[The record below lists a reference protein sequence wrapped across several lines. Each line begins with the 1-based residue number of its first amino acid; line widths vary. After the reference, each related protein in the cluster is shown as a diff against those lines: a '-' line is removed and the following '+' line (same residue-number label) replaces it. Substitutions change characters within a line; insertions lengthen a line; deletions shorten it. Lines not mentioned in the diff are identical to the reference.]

1 MKKFIPLLLM
11 IAATQAFAGG
21 PLLVGSPTYGIS
33 GQPFRWDNTKSI
45 HYRVDGGKLGTQAN
59 GTAITTVNNA
69 FATWTQIPGV
79 KLTVQNLGA
88 IQGVTDGDVST
99 AAEYD
104 AVSATCDA
112 GTQSPII
119 LDDGTL
125 VQALTGDPNV
135 LGFSGP
141 CNIDPATG
149 TIKSAFSLLSGP
161 VGISSGELTAEVVH
175 ELGHFIGL
183 DHTDTG
189 KTFEGTSQADID
201 GTPTMFYQLI
211 TPLMATP
218 KTDDKAWLAKL
229 YPASNYASLYGTITG
244 QVLFSDGVTPVQ
256 DVLVIARNTS
266 NPHTIAVANI
276 SGYRF
281 SSNPGQKIS
290 TDYMPCV
297 PATECTGGTWGDNP
311 GSSNGS
317 HDASL
322 IGLFEIPVPP
332 GQYTVEV
339 HALGDD
345 GSIGPFDPVL
355 PMPGPAEYWNS
366 DESNH
371 DWATVTGW
379 LLADANPTPIT
390 VAAGQTVA
398 NINIILNDTEP
409 TYDVFEQPATPSAS
423 RQTAPEGGV
432 Q

>member
-1 MKKFIPLLLM
+1 MKSKVVLLLLL
-11 IAATQAFAGG
+11 IATPAFAGG
-21 PLLVGSPTYGIS
+21 PLLVGSPTYGVS
-33 GQPFRWDNTKSI
+33 GQPFRWDNSQTI
-45 HYRVDGGKLGTQAN
+45 QYRVDGGKLGTQAN

-79 KLTVQNLGA
+79 KLAVQNLGA

-99 AAEYD
+99 AAEFD

-161 VGISSGELTAEVVH
+161 TGISSGELTAEVVH

-183 DHTDTG
+183 DHTDTI
-189 KTFEGTSQADID
+189 KTFQSTPVSFS
-201 GTPTMFYQLI
+201 TYPTMFYL
-211 TPLMATP
+211 LESASMSTP
-218 KTDDKAWLAKL
+218 KADDKAWLANL
-229 YPASNYASLYGTITG
+229 YPASNYSSLYGMITG

-256 DVLVIARNTS
+256 DVLVIARSASDPNNTV
-266 NPHTIAVANI
+266 IASI

-281 SSNPGQKIS
+281 TPSPGQKIS
-290 TDYMPCV
+290 ADYMPCV
-297 PATECTGGTWGDNP
+297 PATACTGGTWGDNP
-311 GSSNGS
+311 DSRVGS
-317 HDASL
+317 HDPTL
-322 IGLFEIPVPP
+322 IGRFEIPVPP
-332 GQYTVEV
+332 GQYNIEV
-339 HALGDD
+339 HQLGDD
-345 GSIGPFDPVL
+345 GSLGPFDPVL
-355 PMPGPAEYWNS
+355 PMPGPEEYWNA
-366 DESNH
+366 DESDH
-371 DWATVTGW
+371 DWDNSTGNV
-379 LLADANPTPIT
+379 LADANPGTVT

-398 NINIILNDTEP
+398 NINVILNSTEP
-409 TYDVFEQPATPSAS
+409 TNDVFDQPATSS
-423 RQTAPEGGV
+423 SQQKTALQGDA